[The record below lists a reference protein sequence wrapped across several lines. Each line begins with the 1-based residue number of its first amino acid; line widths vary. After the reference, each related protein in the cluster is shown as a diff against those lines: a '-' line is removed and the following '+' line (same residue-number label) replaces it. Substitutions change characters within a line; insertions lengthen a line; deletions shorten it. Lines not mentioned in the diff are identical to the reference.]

1 MGASQVTNKFILPT
15 ESGGQTTLTRTA
27 IGHTLRLDVWD
38 RNGESLAIAYIRADE
53 LRRMAEALEGR
64 WAC

>member
-1 MGASQVTNKFILPT
+1 MNRFQIPT

-27 IGHTLRLDVWD
+27 IGDTIRLDVWGSD
-38 RNGESLAIAYIRADE
+38 GESLAIAYIKADE

-64 WAC
+64 WGA

>member
-1 MGASQVTNKFILPT
+1 MTNKFRLAT
-15 ESGGQTTLTRTA
+15 EAGGRATLTRCA
-27 IGHTLRLDVWD
+27 IPETIRLDVLD

-64 WAC
+64 WTC

>member
-1 MGASQVTNKFILPT
+1 MADPNKFRIAT

-27 IGHTLRLDVWD
+27 IGHVIRLDVLD
-38 RNGESLAIAYIRADE
+38 RDGESLAIAYIRADE
-53 LRRMAEALEGR
+53 LRRMAEALEER

>member
-1 MGASQVTNKFILPT
+1 MTNKFSLPT

-64 WAC
+64 WTC

>member
-1 MGASQVTNKFILPT
+1 MGLSQVTSKFTLPT

-27 IGHTLRLDVWD
+27 IGHVIRLDVLD
-38 RNGESLAIAYIRADE
+38 SNGGSLAIAYIRTDE

-64 WAC
+64 WTC